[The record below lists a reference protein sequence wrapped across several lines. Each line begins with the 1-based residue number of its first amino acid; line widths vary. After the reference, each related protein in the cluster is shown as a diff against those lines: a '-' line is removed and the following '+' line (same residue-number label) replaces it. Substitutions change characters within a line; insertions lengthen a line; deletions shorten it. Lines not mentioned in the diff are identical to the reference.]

1 MVAMH
6 FSFIRPAGRFVS
18 ILAAGVVALLTI
30 APLHAQFA
38 LPAGCVPGVNRP
50 PVARPD
56 SATTFGTTAVTI
68 NVLAND
74 SDPDGNPLTVVSV
87 SQPFSGTATINA
99 GKTVTY
105 KPAAGFKGFVQFT
118 YVISDGAGGK
128 ASSTIDVNV
137 SSLVLA
143 LNFNEGAGAIANDSS
158 GLGNKA
164 SISGAA
170 WTPEGAFGGGLVF
183 NGTSSILTVAAS
195 PSLNVA
201 QVTIEAWVLPADIK
215 GWRNV
220 LLKQLSASTSTGLS
234 YALYANSD
242 TDGGAGA
249 YIRPS
254 GMSSDQRANDT
265 VLLIANDVPGQPSW
279 HHLAATYNGSALKL
293 YVDGNLVA
301 TTKASTA
308 LSAGAFPLFI
318 GGNPL
323 WGEFF
328 KGTIDEVRVYNRALT
343 DNEIYVDMFTA
354 VR

>member
-1 MVAMH
+1 MVAKH
-6 FSFIRPAGRFVS
+6 FSLSRPAGRFIPIV
-18 ILAAGVVALLTI
+18 AAFIVALLAGTP
-30 APLHAQFA
+30 ARAQFA
-38 LPAGCVPGVNRP
+38 LPAGCVPVVNRP
-50 PVARPD
+50 PVAKPD
-56 SATTFGTTAVTI
+56 SAATFGTTAVTI

-74 SDPDGNPLTVVSV
+74 SDPDGNPLTVVSIT
-87 SQPFSGTATINA
+87 QPFSGSAVINA

-105 KPAAGFKGFVQFT
+105 KPVAGFSGFVQFT

-143 LNFNEGAGAIANDSS
+143 LNFNEGAGAVANDSS

-164 SISGAA
+164 SITGAA

-183 NGTSSILTVAAS
+183 NGTSSIVTVAAS

-201 QVTIEAWVLPADIK
+201 QVTVEAWVQPADIN

-220 LLKQLSASTSTGLS
+220 LLKQLSKSTASGLS

-254 GMSSDQRANDT
+254 GMSSDQRANDVT
-265 VLLIANDVPGQPSW
+265 TISVGEW

-301 TTKASTA
+301 TPKAATPLST
-308 LSAGAFPLFI
+308 GAFPLFI

-343 DNEIYVDMFTA
+343 DGEILVDMFTA